1 MTFRERG
8 EESLMKRGESIHQPE
23 IASVLAKIIAETIP
37 VVLVF
42 VTVDAEIFPVGAVRG
57 VIPGI
62 AVLVVHR

>member
-1 MTFRERG
+1 LTFRRQG
-8 EESLMKRGESIHQPE
+8 RRIIARAGESIHQPD
-23 IASVLAKIIAETIP
+23 IASFLAEIVAETIP
-37 VVLVF
+37 VVLVL